1 MLTFSLEEK
10 IIMPPLTERNV
21 QLERTRDKER
31 GFDLVE
37 PVTPFT
43 EFIAPC

>member
-10 IIMPPLTERNV
+10 ITMPPLTERNV
-21 QLERTRDKER
+21 QTERTRDNKR

-37 PVTPFT
+37 PMTPFL
-43 EFIAPC
+43 EFIAPY